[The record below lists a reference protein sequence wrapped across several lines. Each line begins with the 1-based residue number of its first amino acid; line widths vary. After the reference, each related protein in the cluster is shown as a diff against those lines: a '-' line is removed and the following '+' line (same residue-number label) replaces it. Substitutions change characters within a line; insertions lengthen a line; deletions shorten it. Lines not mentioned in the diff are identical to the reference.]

1 MPKDQRIA
9 LLIPDDLLEQI
20 KAVCKQHDLTLSDFV
35 RQAMTR
41 EIQRE
46 KNNPPPC

>member
-9 LLIPDDLLEQI
+9 LLVPDELLKQI
-20 KAVCKQHDLTLSDFV
+20 QTVCKQHNLTLSDFV

-46 KNNPPPC
+46 NNNPASH